1 MKHIE
6 ELKILAA
13 ELKGSSNAND
23 RASYIAIVGILQG
36 IENTRALSENVVYEV

>member
-6 ELKILAA
+6 ELKLLAA
-13 ELKGSSNAND
+13 ALKGSMNADDMTN
-23 RASYIAIVGILQG
+23 YIAIVGILQG